1 MQAAG
6 AHDAALVFGDEYGV
20 PRSRPAVPMTPCA
33 CARRYMEP
41 ACKQP
46 VRMALA
52 FVLGSAYG
60 AARELGAALYDA
72 LRGFGGLTC
81 ALLLK

>member
-1 MQAAG
+1 
-6 AHDAALVFGDEYGV
+6 
-20 PRSRPAVPMTPCA
+20 
-33 CARRYMEP
+33 MEP

-52 FVLGSAYG
+52 FVLGSTYG
-60 AARELGAALYDA
+60 VARELGAALYDA